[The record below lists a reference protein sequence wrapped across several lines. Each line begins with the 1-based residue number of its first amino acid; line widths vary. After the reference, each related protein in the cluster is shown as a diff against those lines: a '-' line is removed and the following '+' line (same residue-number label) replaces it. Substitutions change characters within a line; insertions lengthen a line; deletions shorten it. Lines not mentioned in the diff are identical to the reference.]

1 MAEFDFNTAI
11 ELNNSRAQLKP
22 LEAADIP
29 YLEPI
34 AFQDPTLLDYSPSE
48 IHTQATLEEYVLTAL
63 DKKKKQLRYP
73 FIIYDK
79 QSERIAGSTSYGN
92 ISNRDK
98 RVEIGWTWIGRA
110 FQGTGLNTACKF
122 LLLQYAFDI
131 LDFERVEFKIDGR
144 NQRSR
149 RAVEKIGGKFEGELR
164 SHTTMPNGFRRNTV
178 YYGILKTEWEEN
190 KKSIFKEFTKNL

>member
-1 MAEFDFNTAI
+1 MPDFDFNTAI
-11 ELNNSRAQLKP
+11 ELNNTRAQLSP

-29 YLEPI
+29 YLESI

-48 IHTQATLEEYVLTAL
+48 IHTQAALEEYVLTAL
-63 DKKKKQLRYP
+63 DKKKKEQRYP

-79 QSERIAGSTSYGN
+79 QAKQIAGSTSFGN
-92 ISNRDK
+92 VSSRDK
-98 RVEIGWTWIGRA
+98 RLEIGWTWIGRDY
-110 FQGTGLNTACKF
+110 QGTGLNKACKF

-131 LDFERVEFKIDGR
+131 LGFERVEFKIDSR

-149 RAVEKIGGKFEGELR
+149 KAVEKIGGILEGELR

-190 KKSIFKEFTKNL
+190 KKSIFKEFTNNL